1 MKGVLMTKMVQEL
14 NLTNLTPE
22 IDLSEMRIMTAE
34 INRPALQLTGYLEHF
49 ANERVQ
55 IIGYVEYTYLMQ
67 LSDEKRMMKYE
78 RFSERRSLRMRQPDR
93 TGQYADCGYRPYT

>member
-49 ANERVQ
+49 KTTSSLVDSASQTTVSATSPVPTRF
-55 IIGYVEYTYLMQ
+55 MQ
-67 LSDEKRMMKYE
+67 KTRKN
-78 RFSERRSLRMRQPDR
+78 
-93 TGQYADCGYRPYT
+93 G

>member
-34 INRPALQLTGYLEHF
+34 INQDRADPPGCKPSGTA
-49 ANERVQ
+49 ADR
-55 IIGYVEYTYLMQ
+55 
-67 LSDEKRMMKYE
+67 LSGAFCK
-78 RFSERRSLRMRQPDR
+78 
-93 TGQYADCGYRPYT
+93 

>member
-22 IDLSEMRIMTAE
+22 IDLSDMRIMTAE

-49 ANERVQ
+49 GKINSASVCR
-55 IIGYVEYTYLMQ
+55 IWTM
-67 LSDEKRMMKYE
+67 
-78 RFSERRSLRMRQPDR
+78 
-93 TGQYADCGYRPYT
+93 

>member
-34 INRPALQLTGYLEHF
+34 INRPALDI
-49 ANERVQ
+49 A
-55 IIGYVEYTYLMQ
+55 
-67 LSDEKRMMKYE
+67 
-78 RFSERRSLRMRQPDR
+78 DR
-93 TGQYADCGYRPYT
+93 

>member
-34 INRPALQLTGYLEHF
+34 INRPALQLTG
-49 ANERVQ
+49 
-55 IIGYVEYTYLMQ
+55 
-67 LSDEKRMMKYE
+67 
-78 RFSERRSLRMRQPDR
+78 SLCNKCR
-93 TGQYADCGYRPYT
+93 YIVFDCHIDHVL

>member
-34 INRPALQLTGYLEHF
+34 INRPALRLTGYLEHLQMNVF
-49 ANERVQ
+49 
-55 IIGYVEYTYLMQ
+55 
-67 LSDEKRMMKYE
+67 
-78 RFSERRSLRMRQPDR
+78 RSLVM
-93 TGQYADCGYRPYT
+93 